1 VKQESHL
8 ITNKLIRVL
17 VYTLVFVLA
26 FGLIAF
32 FSYLLFIEN
41 NLKHIGLGVFF
52 SKNVSLVLL
61 LIILPFLVAYITF
74 YIRKILVRSYYW
86 YKSELSEIMI
96 KRLGI
101 LDFIISALLVV
112 FVLLNARY
120 FFLASSLVDF
130 RNLSFYQI
138 ADYPFLIKLFVV
150 LVAYLTILLL
160 WLILPVLRFSHKAYH
175 VRFLPLRIVSHK
187 FSLIVSLLFLLLL
200 LFISLL
206 VVSIGIDS
214 FLDLSNVF
222 LFQLGIISG
231 ILLIILSFFAFFRLL
246 FNKVISTIW
255 FYLIGTL
262 NILVVV
268 FYFFNV
274 GHDIRVFSSSILEEL
289 FERMKNSPYV
299 LKFETKKV
307 DSVRFDLGSLRK
319 LAMSGL
325 SFYEESTNYPVID
338 YFREIHGFDK
348 LYYSFLTGRIDSV
361 FVKNLKVTN
370 VLMKEDLEFLFPYS
384 RIGITSYSNTNY
396 ITISYIYEFGGMR
409 FFYDGGTILA
419 FKSNTSGNWVTKFYK
434 GDFDYPSRGL
444 GVRDH
449 LIVEMVMDKLGIKPY
464 KNYFVQVINDY
475 FLVPLGY
482 YCLVISNKN
491 YILYDVNEFVS
502 YNEYPLVIGNIV
514 VMMSN
519 LYVGNELAGFKVRY
533 FDLVGYGATLNE
545 AILSM
550 IGNADYYYKVQEL
563 ERRMKSLR
571 SFIEENTNRLDPL
584 IIKDI
589 MTILSY

>member
-1 VKQESHL
+1 
-8 ITNKLIRVL
+8 
-17 VYTLVFVLA
+17 
-26 FGLIAF
+26 
-32 FSYLLFIEN
+32 
-41 NLKHIGLGVFF
+41 
-52 SKNVSLVLL
+52 
-61 LIILPFLVAYITF
+61 
-74 YIRKILVRSYYW
+74 
-86 YKSELSEIMI
+86 
-96 KRLGI
+96 
-101 LDFIISALLVV
+101 
-112 FVLLNARY
+112 
-120 FFLASSLVDF
+120 
-130 RNLSFYQI
+130 
-138 ADYPFLIKLFVV
+138 
-150 LVAYLTILLL
+150 
-160 WLILPVLRFSHKAYH
+160 
-175 VRFLPLRIVSHK
+175 
-187 FSLIVSLLFLLLL
+187 
-200 LFISLL
+200 
-206 VVSIGIDS
+206 
-214 FLDLSNVF
+214 
-222 LFQLGIISG
+222 
-231 ILLIILSFFAFFRLL
+231 
-246 FNKVISTIW
+246 
-255 FYLIGTL
+255 
-262 NILVVV
+262 
-268 FYFFNV
+268 V
-274 GHDIRVFSSSILEEL
+274 GPDIRVFSSSILEEL

-319 LAMSGL
+319 LALSGL
-325 SFYEESTNYPVID
+325 RFYEESTNYSVID

-384 RIGITSYSNTNY
+384 TIGITYYSNTNY

-434 GDFDYPSRGL
+434 GDFDYSSKVL

-449 LIVEMVMDKLGIKPY
+449 LIVEMVMYKLGIKPY
-464 KNYFVQVINDY
+464 NNYFIQVGNDY

-502 YNEYPLVIGNIV
+502 YNEYPLVIGNVV

-519 LYVGNELAGFKVRY
+519 LYVGNELAGFKARY
-533 FDLVGYGATLNE
+533 FDLVGYGATLDE
-545 AILSM
+545 AVLSM

-571 SFIEENTNRLDPL
+571 SFIEENTNKLDPL